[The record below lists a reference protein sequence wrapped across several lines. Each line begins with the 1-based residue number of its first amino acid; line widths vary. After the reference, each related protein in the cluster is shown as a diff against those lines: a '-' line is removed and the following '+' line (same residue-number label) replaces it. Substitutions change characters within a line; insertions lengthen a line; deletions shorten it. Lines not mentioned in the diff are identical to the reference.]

1 MGILN
6 LKSWI
11 EWTILCS
18 SPLLLSVFMGAG
30 ERAAWTFE
38 KMIFYKDTVTI
49 LIVYSFEYGYCVTP
63 ALS

>member
-1 MGILN
+1 
-6 LKSWI
+6 
-11 EWTILCS
+11 
-18 SPLLLSVFMGAG
+18 MGAG